1 MFYFLKLILKI
12 KATSVIK
19 NPHHISYFLKPNR
32 LYHYHYHTY
41 GFVKKRRRKEHEELC
56 CVEEGTANRNP
67 LTLRNPRRHC
77 SLLLRTLSNSLS
89 LNSL

>member
-41 GFVKKRRRKEHEELC
+41 GFVKKKKEKNTKNCVVSKKEPQTEILSPFETLVDIVLYFFELS
-56 CVEEGTANRNP
+56 
-67 LTLRNPRRHC
+67 LTLCR
-77 SLLLRTLSNSLS
+77 
-89 LNSL
+89 